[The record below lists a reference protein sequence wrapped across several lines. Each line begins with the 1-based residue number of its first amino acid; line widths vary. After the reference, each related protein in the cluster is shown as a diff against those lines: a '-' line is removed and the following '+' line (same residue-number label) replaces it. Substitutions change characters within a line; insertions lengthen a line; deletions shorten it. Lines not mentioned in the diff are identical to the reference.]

1 MEDLAFQLVAAIDL
15 GGLFT
20 KILNVMS
27 VALGLG
33 LVIFFHELGHFA
45 VAKWCNVHVE
55 RFSIGIGPI
64 LWSRQ
69 KGETEYALSALPFG
83 GYVKMLGQ
91 DDMDPNQMTSSEI
104 AENARSYSAKSVPQR
119 MAIISAGVIMNVI
132 TGFMFFTIC
141 YWYGVNEPSPVVG
154 RVIPGFPAWTAG
166 MKEGDR
172 IESINGESIR
182 SFGDVF
188 EAIVLST
195 GDVRLQGKHADG
207 AAFDLKLT
215 PDLGASGRSVGIG
228 PSQTN
233 TLSKDI
239 IDPEMIALAGF
250 PSRQAK
256 LVSGAGEIAEP
267 AAEAKAPEAKAEE
280 PTAAEAKTAEGEA
293 EEKSQVATP
302 DTAESKSDTKVAE
315 PKSATPATPKT
326 PFQPGDKLIALNS
339 EPVNNF
345 VDLHRLTAKYASK
358 ELIYTFERTAAS
370 EDSKVPG
377 KTSEVKISVPPDTV
391 RSIGLWMAMGPV
403 KAIRTDS
410 IAEKAGLKVGDVI
423 LSVDDMVMG
432 TDYDPV
438 RLPTYF
444 SDNAGKEVRIKVS
457 RQAAAAPEEHELKL
471 TPSDDPGWIETP
483 VFQTTPL
490 SIPAV
495 GAAFQV
501 SPYIAKVVPGSEA
514 EKTGLF
520 AKDQKITKI
529 ELIDP
534 NPESKDTPPLLN
546 LDELEKKQP
555 GTKADINWAWAFN
568 AIQSYP
574 DRQIRIYFN
583 DGKED
588 KAELLKTVE
597 KVPDWYRW
605 IRGID
610 GWESSVDFQKGDSF
624 GEATELGLRKTRKTG
639 INIYMTLRTLVRGDL
654 PADSFSGPVGI
665 LSIGYKVASQ
675 GTTDLLLFLG
685 FLSINLAILNFLPIP
700 VLDGGHMVFLIW
712 EGVTRRKPSP
722 RVIGYAHAAGLL
734 FIISLF
740 MFVMYIDLFVNKFG
754 NVFK

>member
-20 KILNVMS
+20 KILNVLS

-104 AENARSYSAKSVPQR
+104 AENPRSYSAKSVPQR

-141 YWYGVNEPSPVVG
+141 YWFGDNEPSPVVG

-182 SFGDVF
+182 SFGDIF

-207 AAFDLKLT
+207 ESFDMKLT
-215 PDLGASGRSVGIG
+215 PDRGASGRSVGIG
-228 PSQTN
+228 PTQTN

-239 IDPEMIALAGF
+239 IDPNMIALSGF

-256 LVSGAGEIAEP
+256 LVSGADEDVKP
-267 AAEAKAPEAKAEE
+267 APEVKAD
-280 PTAAEAKTAEGEA
+280 EAKTAEVKA
-293 EEKSQVATP
+293 DEKSGSEKSGAAVEA
-302 DTAESKSDTKVAE
+302 KSDTKEAAKKSDTPVA
-315 PKSATPATPKT
+315 PPT
-326 PFQPGDKLIALNS
+326 PFRPGDKLIALNS

-358 ELIYTFERTAAS
+358 ELIYTFERTAKS
-370 EDSKVPG
+370 NDPKVSG

-403 KAIRTDS
+403 KAIRTGS
-410 IAEKAGLKVGDVI
+410 IADKAGLKVGDVI

-444 SDNAGKEVRIKVS
+444 SDRADNEVKIRIS
-457 RQAAAAPEEHELKL
+457 RQAAAAPEQHELKL

-490 SIPAV
+490 SIPAI
-495 GAAFQV
+495 GAAFQI

-514 EKTGLF
+514 ENTGLF

-534 NPESKDTPPLLN
+534 NEESKDTPPLLK
-546 LDELEKKQP
+546 LDELDKKQP

-583 DGKED
+583 DGKEE

-610 GWESSVDFQKGDSF
+610 GWESSSDFQKGDSF

-675 GTTDLLLFLG
+675 GMTDLLLFLG

>member
-20 KILNVMS
+20 KILNVLS

-104 AENARSYSAKSVPQR
+104 AENPRSYSAKSVPQR

-141 YWYGVNEPSPVVG
+141 YWFGVNEPSPVVG

-182 SFGDVF
+182 SFGDIF

-207 AAFDLKLT
+207 ESFDMKLT
-215 PDLGASGRSVGIG
+215 PDRGASGRSVGIG
-228 PSQTN
+228 PTQTN

-239 IDPEMIALAGF
+239 IDPNMIALSGF

-256 LVSGAGEIAEP
+256 LVSGADEDVKP
-267 AAEAKAPEAKAEE
+267 APEVKAD
-280 PTAAEAKTAEGEA
+280 EAKTAEVKA
-293 EEKSQVATP
+293 DEKSGSEKSGAAVEA
-302 DTAESKSDTKVAE
+302 KSDTKEAAKKSDTPVA
-315 PKSATPATPKT
+315 PPT
-326 PFQPGDKLIALNS
+326 PFRPGDKLIALNS

-358 ELIYTFERTAAS
+358 ELIYTFERTAKS
-370 EDSKVPG
+370 NDPKVSG

-403 KAIRTDS
+403 KAIRTGS
-410 IAEKAGLKVGDVI
+410 IADKAGLKVGDVI

-444 SDNAGKEVRIKVS
+444 SDRADNEVKIRIS
-457 RQAAAAPEEHELKL
+457 RQAAAAPEQHELKL

-490 SIPAV
+490 SIPAI
-495 GAAFQV
+495 GAAFQI

-514 EKTGLF
+514 ENTGLF

-534 NPESKDTPPLLN
+534 NEESKDTPPLLK
-546 LDELEKKQP
+546 LDELDKKQP

-583 DGKED
+583 DGKEE

-610 GWESSVDFQKGDSF
+610 GWESSSDFQKGDSF

-675 GTTDLLLFLG
+675 GMTDLLLFLG

>member
-20 KILNVMS
+20 KILNVLS

-104 AENARSYSAKSVPQR
+104 AENPRSYSAKSVPQR

-141 YWYGVNEPSPVVG
+141 YWFGVNEPSPVVG

-166 MKEGDR
+166 MNEGDR

-207 AAFDLKLT
+207 ESFDIELT
-215 PDLGASGRSVGIG
+215 PDRGASGRSVGIG
-228 PSQTN
+228 PTQTN

-239 IDPEMIALAGF
+239 IDPDMIALSGF

-256 LVSGAGEIAEP
+256 LVGSADEEVQSTPEVNADE
-267 AAEAKAPEAKAEE
+267 EKAD
-280 PTAAEAKTAEGEA
+280 EAKTAEVNSDEKSDGVTAVAA
-293 EEKSQVATP
+293 EETKPDAKVAA
-302 DTAESKSDTKVAE
+302 DKSDT
-315 PKSATPATPKT
+315 PAAPMT
-326 PFQPGDKLIALNS
+326 PFRPGDKLIALNS

-345 VDLHRLTAKYASK
+345 VDLHRLTAKYADK
-358 ELIYTFERTAAS
+358 ELIYTFERTAES
-370 EDSKVPG
+370 DDPEVPV
-377 KTSEVKISVPPDTV
+377 KTTEVNISVPPDTV

-403 KAIRTDS
+403 KAIRTGS

-423 LSVDDMVMG
+423 LSVDDMAMG

-444 SDNAGKEVRIKVS
+444 SDHAGTEVKIKVS
-457 RQAAAAPEEHELKL
+457 RQAAAAPEQHELKM

-490 SIPAV
+490 SIPAI

-534 NPESKDTPPLLN
+534 NEESKDTPPLLK

-568 AIQSYP
+568 AIQAYP

-588 KAELLKTVE
+588 KAELLTTVE

-605 IRGID
+605 IRGIN
-610 GWESSVDFQKGDSF
+610 GWESSSDFQKGESF

-675 GTTDLLLFLG
+675 GMTDLLLFLG

-722 RVIGYAHAAGLL
+722 RIIGYAHAAGLL

>member
-20 KILNVMS
+20 KILNVLS

-104 AENARSYSAKSVPQR
+104 AENTRSYSAKSVPQR

-141 YWYGVNEPSPVVG
+141 YWFGVNEPSPVVG

-207 AAFDLKLT
+207 EAFDLKLT
-215 PDLGASGRSVGIG
+215 PDRGASGRSVGIG
-228 PSQTN
+228 PTQTN

-239 IDPEMIALAGF
+239 IDPDTIALAGF
-250 PSRQAK
+250 PSRRAK
-256 LVSGAGEIAEP
+256 LVSGADEGAEP
-267 AAEAKAPEAKAEE
+267 AAEVKAD
-280 PTAAEAKTAEGEA
+280 EAKTADVKA
-293 EEKSQVATP
+293 EEKSEG
-302 DTAESKSDTKVAE
+302 DTAAADTKSDTKLAAE
-315 PKSATPATPKT
+315 KSDTAAAPTT
-326 PFQPGDKLIALNS
+326 PFRPGDKLIALNA
-339 EPVNNF
+339 EPINNF
-345 VDLHRLTAKYASK
+345 VDLHRLTAMYSSK
-358 ELIYTFERTAAS
+358 ELIYTFERTAKS
-370 EDSKVPG
+370 DDPKVPG

-403 KAIRTDS
+403 KGIRTGS

-444 SDNAGKEVRIKVS
+444 SDHAGKEVKIKVS
-457 RQAAAAPEEHELKL
+457 RQAAAAPEQHELKM

-483 VFQTTPL
+483 VYQTTPL
-490 SIPAV
+490 SIPAI

-501 SPYIAKVVPGSEA
+501 SPYIARVVPGSEA

-520 AKDQKITKI
+520 AKDQKITRI

-534 NPESKDTPPLLN
+534 NTESKDTPPLLN
-546 LDELEKKQP
+546 LNELEKKQP

-568 AIQSYP
+568 AIQAYP

-588 KAELLKTVE
+588 KAELLKTIE

-624 GEATELGLRKTRKTG
+624 GEATALGLRKTRKTG

-675 GTTDLLLFLG
+675 GMTDLLLFLG

-722 RVIGYAHAAGLL
+722 RIIGYAHAAGLL